1 MSDSSSARRWRV
13 LAAVALGG
21 ALGSS
26 LRYGVSLALPHA
38 DGGAVWP
45 TLTVNVLGCLAIG
58 AFTVFLEAGE
68 PHHLLRPFLGV
79 GVLGGFTTFSS
90 YLADAGGLLA
100 AGRPLYAA
108 LYLLLTVL
116 LALPAVICGAML
128 ARAVVAR
135 SRRSGPGAFSG
146 NAHDTAPETTP
157 GTESR

>member
-1 MSDSSSARRWRV
+1 MPNALVPHRSRV

-45 TLTVNVLGCLAIG
+45 TLTVNVLGCLVIG
-58 AFTVFLEAGE
+58 VFTVFLEAAE
-68 PHHLLRPFLGV
+68 PHHLLRPFFGV

-100 AGRPLYAA
+100 TGQPFYAA

-128 ARAVVAR
+128 ARMVVAR
-135 SRRSGPGAFSG
+135 SRRSGPGASPD

-157 GTESR
+157 GTES

>member
-1 MSDSSSARRWRV
+1 MLPNALIAHRSRV

-45 TLTVNVLGCLAIG
+45 TLTVNVLGCLVIG

-68 PHHLLRPFLGV
+68 PHHLLRPFFGV
-79 GVLGGFTTFSS
+79 GLLGGFTTFSS

-100 AGRPLYAA
+100 TGQPLHAA

-128 ARAVVAR
+128 ARTVVAR
-135 SRRSGPGAFSG
+135 ARRRGPGAAPD
-146 NAHDTAPETTP
+146 NVPDTAP
-157 GTESR
+157 GTES